1 MKTEL
6 VTRALILGSIF
17 CFPITGCATNA
28 AKNPTILAQAS
39 TTASKPES
47 AAPKA
52 PLKAT
57 PAAAVEGDWRNEV
70 VLRALSLL
78 GVNYRFGGNTPE
90 AGLDCSGFVRLVV
103 KDALGLV
110 LPRRSEEISYASRE
124 IISDDL
130 KPGDLVFFNT
140 LKKAFSH
147 VGIYIGNNQFIHS
160 PSAGGSIRVDT
171 LDKQYW
177 TSRFNGAR
185 RLSDQPSSLV
195 YPIGGLTGLIQQASP
210 PQSSGPQF
218 ITPQINLRE
227 TNLPQ
232 SNMSNN

>member
-6 VTRALILGSIF
+6 VTRALILGTIF
-17 CFPITGCATNA
+17 CIPITGCATNA
-28 AKNPTILAQAS
+28 AKNPTTLAQAS
-39 TTASKPES
+39 TAISKPES
-47 AAPKA
+47 VTPKASAKPAFTAAAP
-52 PLKAT
+52 
-57 PAAAVEGDWRNEV
+57 VEGDWRNEV

-103 KDALGLV
+103 KDAIGMV

-124 IISDDL
+124 IVSDDL

-185 RLSDQPSSLV
+185 RLSDQPSNLI
-195 YPIGGLTGLIQQASP
+195 YPSGGLTGLIQQSNPA
-210 PQSSGPQF
+210 QSSAP
-218 ITPQINLRE
+218 
-227 TNLPQ
+227 TN
-232 SNMSNN
+232 

>member
-1 MKTEL
+1 MNTEL

-17 CFPITGCATNA
+17 CFPMTGCATNA
-28 AKNPTILAQAS
+28 AKNPTNLAQAS
-39 TTASKPES
+39 SAPSKPES
-47 AAPKA
+47 TTPKA
-52 PLKAT
+52 AAKPP

-103 KDALGLV
+103 KDALGMV

-124 IISDDL
+124 IVSDDL

-160 PSAGGSIRVDT
+160 PSSGGTIRVDT

-185 RLSDQPSSLV
+185 RLSEQPSSLI
-195 YPIGGLTGLIQQASP
+195 YPQAGLTGLIQQASP
-210 PQSSGPQF
+210 PQGNAP
-218 ITPQINLRE
+218 
-227 TNLPQ
+227 
-232 SNMSNN
+232 